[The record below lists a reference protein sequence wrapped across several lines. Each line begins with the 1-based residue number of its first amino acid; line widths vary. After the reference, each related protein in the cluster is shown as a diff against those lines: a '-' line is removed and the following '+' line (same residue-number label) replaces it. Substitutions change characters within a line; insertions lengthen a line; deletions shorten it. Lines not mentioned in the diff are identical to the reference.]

1 MLCIH
6 YLWFCWVTCEKNLLE
21 ILNVL
26 SLEVMVFSY
35 SIVTFLIK
43 GEILLHTGHN
53 RSIKGKF
60 LPIFAGIPW

>member
-43 GEILLHTGHN
+43 GEITH
-53 RSIKGKF
+53 
-60 LPIFAGIPW
+60 